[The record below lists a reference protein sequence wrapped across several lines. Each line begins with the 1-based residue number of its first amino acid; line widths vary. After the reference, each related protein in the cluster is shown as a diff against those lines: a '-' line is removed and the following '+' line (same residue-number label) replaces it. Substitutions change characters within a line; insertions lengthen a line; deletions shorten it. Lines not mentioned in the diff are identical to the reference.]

1 MSSPEQFYNTHGAGN
16 ERTFDGARTEWAGMG
31 IDEILD
37 VLASMN
43 PGVADGDVNTILQA
57 IEAIRR
63 AAESMHGMFGDQMS
77 GQASDAAL
85 EAGRSLSADMATTS
99 ASAGRIGDA
108 MSGAAGIL
116 ESTRGQEGRLRELQ
130 QHLRDNPED
139 AASVRH
145 EVDRTMTGT
154 YSSPMIGVQYT
165 LPREPVNAN
174 GMTSGAGTVEAI
186 DTTGSAA
193 GGGGSETTRGQA
205 ANTVDAGD
213 FGPSGARAAPTP
225 VPAAGPGPAGG
236 GPGTTASP
244 AAASGPSTGSAPRVG
259 ADGPDGLLRGGRGTP
274 EAVMRGASSTRDSQ
288 NPTGHAGGSVSG
300 AAAGASGG
308 SGSVA
313 PLAMPAPAPA
323 PAPGPSSAAPL
334 STPVSSPASAS
345 TPPGAVG
352 QRPGGIGS
360 PGPLGAPPGTRR
372 PGGDDE
378 THRAA
383 PYLNTREHGAEI
395 VGDMPLVGPPVI
407 GDWVRQAFPSTP
419 EPAPAPAPEHADASP
434 SGNADGDRP
443 ASTRTTD
450 AEVPAPAKPGG
461 A

>member
-16 ERTFDGARTEWAGMG
+16 DRGFDGARTEWAGMG
-31 IDEILD
+31 IDEVLD
-37 VLASMN
+37 VLSSMN

-57 IEAIRR
+57 IEAVRR
-63 AAESMHGMFGDQMS
+63 AAEAMHGMFGDQMS

-99 ASAGRIGDA
+99 ASAGQIGDA

-130 QHLRDNPED
+130 QHLRDNPEQ

-174 GMTSGAGTVEAI
+174 GMTSGLGTGDV
-186 DTTGSAA
+186 TRSAA
-193 GGGGSETTRGQA
+193 GGTGSETARGQA

-213 FGPSGARAAPTP
+213 FGPSGTRATPTG

-236 GPGTTASP
+236 GPGATAAP
-244 AAASGPSTGSAPRVG
+244 AAASGPSAGSAPRAG
-259 ADGPDGLLRGGRGTP
+259 GDGPDGLLRGGRGSP
-274 EAVMRGASSTRDSQ
+274 EAVTRGASSVPGSQ
-288 NPTGHAGGSVSG
+288 HPTPHPAGSASG
-300 AAAGASGG
+300 AASGLPGG
-308 SGSVA
+308 SSGPIA
-313 PLAMPAPAPA
+313 PLAMAA
-323 PAPGPSSAAPL
+323 PAPGPSSAAPPSAPVTSPPSV
-334 STPVSSPASAS
+334 STPSAS
-345 TPPGAVG
+345 TPPGAVA

-360 PGPLGAPPGTRR
+360 PGPLGVPPGSRR

-407 GDWVRQAFPSTP
+407 GDWVRPTFPSTP
-419 EPAPAPAPEHADASP
+419 EPAPGPAPESTDASP
-434 SGNADGDRP
+434 SRDAGGDHP
-443 ASTRTTD
+443 ASSTTTD
-450 AEVPAPAKPGG
+450 VEAPAPAKPGG
-461 A
+461 T